1 MAKKSWLKGVGCLYR
16 PTESRDEAPE
26 AMRVVLGG
34 RTWVIKPND
43 DSEIDAPRAEE
54 ERR

>member
-1 MAKKSWLKGVGCLYR
+1 MAKKRWLKGVGCLYR
-16 PTESRDEAPE
+16 PTESRDESPD

-43 DSEIDAPRAEE
+43 DYEICAPRAEE
-54 ERR
+54 MRR